1 MKKVIVLLAVLCMA
15 GMANAANVCSNGN
28 FENATPFFDWYKA
41 GDNLPNTVSI
51 NAGDNGPSDFGSQS
65 AQIYSPSVSLDI
77 RSKCFDNEFSPGNTI
92 TISFDYKM
100 IGIDGITDGN
110 GAWSTTNHASSSGSV
125 KTGSVWREMIRF
137 YASAG
142 TGDGVTISSGNQ
154 YWNGVDNPS
163 VPTAAGTV
171 KLFFP
176 FNWSKNDIWQTATV
190 TLIVPTGAHTL
201 NWNAATKPSDGSFLG
216 TLRIDNVV
224 ITPEPATITLL
235 GLGLSMLLRRRK

>member
-100 IGIDGITDGN
+100 IGIDGTTTDGTWLNN
-110 GAWSTTNHASSSGSV
+110 GGLMATTKSGSYF
-125 KTGSVWREMIRF
+125 REMIRF
-137 YASAG
+137 YQN
-142 TGDGVTISSGNQ
+142 SSGGNGGTIIGGTTQ
-154 YWNGVDNPS
+154 YWNGQTTSS
-163 VPTAAGTV
+163 VAAPIGGTI
-171 KLFFP
+171 KFFFP
-176 FNWSKNDIWQTATV
+176 FSWATNDQWQTASV
-190 TLIVPTGAHTL
+190 QLVVPALATTL
-201 NWNAATKPSDGSFLG
+201 NWNAATKPSDGTFLG
-216 TLRIDNVV
+216 TVLIDNVV